1 MSHTAQ
7 NEKFIRM
14 TTAPIPSLI
23 ARLAIPTII
32 SMLVT
37 TFYNLVDTLYIRQLA
52 NDSMVA
58 AVGVVLPLMSIIQAF
73 GFFCGHG
80 SGNYIS
86 RALGERN
93 TEDAENMASTGMFY
107 AFAFGLF
114 ISVFGLLFI
123 EPLAVLLGAKTEA
136 TTLATIG
143 YMRWILIACPF
154 MTGAV
159 VINNQ
164 LRMQGNATYAMV
176 GLTFGA
182 VLNCVLDPILIFGTG
197 EIIFGGFRMP
207 FGAGMGVAGAAL
219 ATAISQVVSFLM
231 LCVGMLRSDT
241 IKIRLSRI
249 RPRYFAGIVQGGLP
263 SLARQGLASIA
274 TACLNHAVGLFLVG
288 GVMIDAAQAAM
299 TGVSKITLFLASA
312 LIGFGQGFQP
322 VCGFNY
328 GAKRYDRVIEAYWF
342 CVRIAAVVL
351 CVFSAVGYLF
361 APAITRAVAASTD
374 LSAEIATL
382 TFRAQ
387 LIVFPLQAWVML
399 CNMML
404 QNIGMTVRAT
414 VVAMSR
420 QGLAFIPMVFLLP
433 WLIGLLGG
441 EPVLGLELAQAVAD
455 VLAFIISLPIGIVVL
470 REMKQMQKS
479 LTPEA

>member
-1 MSHTAQ
+1 MSTAPQ
-7 NEKFIRM
+7 NAKFVRM
-14 TTAPIPSLI
+14 TTEPIPRLI
-23 ARLAIPTII
+23 GQLAIPTII

-37 TFYNLVDTLYIRQLA
+37 TFYNLVDTLFIRQLA

-58 AVGVVLPLMSIIQAF
+58 AVGIVLPLMSIIQAF

-86 RALGERN
+86 RALGRQD
-93 TEDAENMASTGMFY
+93 TKDAETMASSGFVY
-107 AFAFGLF
+107 AVAFGLG
-114 ISVFGLLFI
+114 ISIFGLLFTD
-123 EPLAVLLGAKTEA
+123 PLTVLLGAKTEA
-136 TTLATIG
+136 TVQATKD
-143 YMRWILIACPF
+143 YMFWILLACPF

-176 GLTFGA
+176 GLTSGA
-182 VLNCVLDPILIFGTG
+182 VLNCLLDPLLIFGKG
-197 EIIFGGFRMP
+197 DPLFGGSFTMP

-219 ATAISQVVSFLM
+219 ATAISQLVSFCL
-231 LCVGMLRSDT
+231 LCIGLLRSDT
-241 IKIRLSRI
+241 IKIRLR
-249 RPRYFAGIVQGGLP
+249 RFRFRYFAGIVQGGLP
-263 SLARQGLASIA
+263 SLARQGLASVA
-274 TACLNHAVGLFLVG
+274 TACLNNAVGLFLVEG
-288 GVMIDAAQAAM
+288 AMIDAAQAAM
-299 TGVSKITLFLASA
+299 TGVAKITLFLASA

-328 GAKRYDRVIEAYWF
+328 GAKRYDRVLEAYWF
-342 CVRIAAVVL
+342 CVKVAAVALCIFSVL
-351 CVFSAVGYLF
+351 GYIF
-361 APAITRAVAASTD
+361 APAITRAVAASTEM
-374 LSAEIATL
+374 SEQIATV

-433 WLIGLLGG
+433 LVIRACGGEALLGI
-441 EPVLGLELAQAVAD
+441 ELAQAVAD
-455 VLAFIISLPIGIVVL
+455 VLAFVISLPIGISVV
-470 REMKQMQKS
+470 RELKGKKI
-479 LTPEA
+479 EEK